1 MRSWPAVAWGKGKGA
16 AQRIKAPEL
25 VTEKDLCGLEVP
37 ELTQR
42 SCELAWNIHGCQAF
56 ILIPM
61 KVVNEMG
68 KVVETSFHHI
78 NGKHGKSGRG
88 GQTVSRKFPV
98 MDFLVKPIP
107 I

>member
-1 MRSWPAVAWGKGKGA
+1 
-16 AQRIKAPEL
+16 
-25 VTEKDLCGLEVP
+25 
-37 ELTQR
+37 
-42 SCELAWNIHGCQAF
+42 
-56 ILIPM
+56 M
-61 KVVNEMG
+61 KMG

>member
-1 MRSWPAVAWGKGKGA
+1 
-16 AQRIKAPEL
+16 
-25 VTEKDLCGLEVP
+25 
-37 ELTQR
+37 
-42 SCELAWNIHGCQAF
+42 
-56 ILIPM
+56 
-61 KVVNEMG
+61 MG

-98 MDFLVKPIP
+98 MDFLVKPIL

>member
-1 MRSWPAVAWGKGKGA
+1 
-16 AQRIKAPEL
+16 
-25 VTEKDLCGLEVP
+25 
-37 ELTQR
+37 
-42 SCELAWNIHGCQAF
+42 
-56 ILIPM
+56 
-61 KVVNEMG
+61 MG

-107 I
+107 SDLASDRRMQVQSDRRRCRRQALNAMTRVCF